1 MNGDYQPFSDTL
13 EWVRK
18 AGHVCD
24 YSVKGFAVDSDRW
37 HHQTR
42 PNCIFPHE
50 MWVQGHF
57 GHFNVKSSIFMRSNF
72 RGWNM
77 NFCQIM
83 ICWYVNSLAYFMP
96 KNSRKLNHHEN
107 KWFHIINISPR
118 FVNDFCI
125 MCKNNLKQI
134 IYLGIYNLAILHFS
148 QLVNNVWT
156 FLFFIYLFLL
166 FLSVFF
172 QFFFNQIIKIQVRRE
187 EKRASSAFFG
197 ACFSSF
203 PALNEIASPFGFSI
217 TLHER
222 VIWRCKQAQCLEN
235 WKSFNFSVD

>member
-1 MNGDYQPFSDTL
+1 MSEKSRSCLWLQREG
-13 EWVRK
+13 VRCRFWQVTPSNTSK
-18 AGHVCD
+18 LHLPPWNVSARA
-24 YSVKGFAVDSDRW
+24 FR
-37 HHQTR
+37 
-42 PNCIFPHE
+42 
-50 MWVQGHF
+50 
-57 GHFNVKSSIFMRSNF
+57 HFNVKSSIFMRSNF

-148 QLVNNVWT
+148 PLVNNVWT
-156 FLFFIYLFLL
+156 FLFLFIYF
-166 FLSVFF
+166 FFFSVFSSS
-172 QFFFNQIIKIQVRRE
+172 FFLTKSSKSKCGV
-187 EKRASSAFFG
+187 KRSAPARLSSALV
-197 ACFSSF
+197 SRH
-203 PALNEIASPFGFSI
+203 SP
-217 TLHER
+217 L
-222 VIWRCKQAQCLEN
+222 WMK
-235 WKSFNFSVD
+235 

>member
-148 QLVNNVWT
+148 PLVNNVWT
-156 FLFFIYLFLL
+156 FLFLFIYFFFFSVFSSSFFFKPNHQKPSAAWREARQLGFLRRLFLVIPR
-166 FLSVFF
+166 SEW
-172 QFFFNQIIKIQVRRE
+172 N
-187 EKRASSAFFG
+187 
-197 ACFSSF
+197 
-203 PALNEIASPFGFSI
+203 SI
-217 TLHER
+217 TLR
-222 VIWRCKQAQCLEN
+222 LFNYPARKSYLEM
-235 WKSFNFSVD
+235 